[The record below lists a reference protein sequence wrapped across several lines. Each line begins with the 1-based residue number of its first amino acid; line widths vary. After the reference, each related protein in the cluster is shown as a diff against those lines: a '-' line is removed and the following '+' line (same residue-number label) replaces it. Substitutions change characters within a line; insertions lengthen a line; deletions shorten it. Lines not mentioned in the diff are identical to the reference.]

1 MKKTTKK
8 YIIQGLKVALIA
20 VFGVLF
26 IAILIKAR
34 LQAGE
39 SVCNEIQVNVKNA
52 DKFQFIA
59 ENEII
64 DFINN
69 NGKDVV
75 INQRLKDVSKSE
87 IEARIEQSEYIEK
100 ADVFTNFE
108 GKMRVDVTQ
117 KNPIYRVFN
126 NNGVSYYVSNKGESI
141 PISSKFT
148 PRLIVATG
156 NLSKQL
162 TSKNLK
168 IREDLLELVAF
179 INESSFWEAM
189 IGQIEVANNGDF
201 LLYSKID
208 EHVVN
213 IGNTDNL
220 EDKFK
225 YLQIFYKEAI
235 KNVDWKQYEEINL
248 KFKGQI
254 ICKKKIT

>member
-1 MKKTTKK
+1 MKKTRKR
-8 YIIQGLKVALIA
+8 YIIQGLKVALIM
-20 VFGVLF
+20 VFGILF
-26 IAILIKAR
+26 TAILIKAR

-39 SVCNEIQVNVKNA
+39 SVCNEIQVIVKNG
-52 DKFQFIA
+52 DEFQFIT

-64 DFINN
+64 DCINN
-69 NGKDVV
+69 YGKDVV
-75 INQRLKDVSKSE
+75 INQRLKDISKSE

-108 GKMRVDVTQ
+108 GKMRVDIIQ
-117 KNPIYRVFN
+117 KIPVYRVFN

-156 NLSKQL
+156 DLSKQL
-162 TSKNLK
+162 TTKNIKLH
-168 IREDLLELVAF
+168 EDLLELVAF
-179 INESSFWEAM
+179 INKNSFWEAM
-189 IGQIEVANNGDF
+189 IGQIKVANNGDF

-213 IGNTDNL
+213 IGNTDNI

-225 YLQIFYKEAI
+225 YLQIFYKKAL
-235 KNVDWKQYEEINL
+235 KNVDWKRYEEINL
-248 KFKGQI
+248 KYKGQI

>member
-1 MKKTTKK
+1 M
-8 YIIQGLKVALIA
+8 
-20 VFGVLF
+20 
-26 IAILIKAR
+26 
-34 LQAGE
+34 
-39 SVCNEIQVNVKNA
+39 
-52 DKFQFIA
+52 
-59 ENEII
+59 
-64 DFINN
+64 
-69 NGKDVV
+69 
-75 INQRLKDVSKSE
+75 
-87 IEARIEQSEYIEK
+87 
-100 ADVFTNFE
+100 
-108 GKMRVDVTQ
+108 
-117 KNPIYRVFN
+117 
-126 NNGVSYYVSNKGESI
+126 SNKGESI

-179 INESSFWEAM
+179 IYESSFWEAM

-254 ICKKKIT
+254 ICKKK